1 MNYTNKFISCLCGIA
16 MISTLP
22 TMAQN
27 YTEAKIKRYQQ
38 EAKGQITFVPL
49 EIGQVTPEG
58 WLRQWGEDAAKGITG
73 HLDEYQPVY
82 GNGWKG
88 FGFKA
93 RGANEKDG
101 TGWPIEQCS
110 YWLDG
115 ATKLAYILG
124 DKALQ
129 KKVSDRLNIVIDGVL
144 NGANTFIWWKNDSI
158 VFDGF
163 NNWGHGIMGRALVS
177 YYQATHQPRILDA
190 LNKVYSHYPM
200 LSPTDQGSLEG
211 GLVRGSTNVDAMTE
225 TFLENGNKT
234 IIDSIVAYS
243 NRPLVKQFE
252 RRIMEMNDRSHSG
265 FKTAHGVTFYEVSR
279 VPAINSIWNGRRED
293 REVSLHLL
301 NWGAKHSLLPL
312 GLVSCEEYLSGIGP
326 FHGVETCDIPASM
339 WNYTWQMR
347 IDGNGRWGDQIENV
361 FFNAGPTSI
370 ARDWKTMSYYQMP
383 NRFSE
388 KLPADPAVPGP
399 GDQKY
404 TPYGYEV
411 LCCVGSS
418 NWEIPNYVT
427 NMWMATMDHGLAYTL
442 YGPCKVTA
450 FLDNKPVELSCQTD
464 YPFGDKIDIR
474 LKSTDEAAAPIYF
487 RIPEWCGDMQI
498 KVNGKKVSCQPVNGF
513 AKIERTWRNGDI
525 ISISLLMKATVTQG
539 ACTPYPR
546 DSYFDKNTFVGS
558 NRNYYFGYTDSIA
571 GEPYEYVKYGP
582 LLYALP
588 IKDIDENHV
597 AQGQKYNYALGAS
610 LGKIKI
616 IRKKMPARWTW
627 KYEEAPVQLNVDAR
641 EFPWTPTDVAPLPK
655 DKVRGGSP
663 ARVTLVPY
671 NCTKFHVSMFPVAE

>member
-1 MNYTNKFISCLCGIA
+1 MKLNYILCLSGFLSLGIL
-16 MISTLP
+16 S
-22 TMAQN
+22 AQGQD
-27 YTEAKIKRYQQ
+27 YTGMKIQRYRHW
-38 EAKGQITFVPL
+38 AKGQISLVPL
-49 EIGQVTPEG
+49 EIGQITPEG

-93 RGANEKDG
+93 RGANETDG

-124 DKALQ
+124 DRALQ
-129 KKVSDRLNIVIDGVL
+129 KKVSDRLNIVVDGVHK
-144 NGANTFIWWKNDSI
+144 GAGTFIWWKNDSL
-158 VFDGF
+158 VLDEF

-177 YYQATHQPRILDA
+177 YYQATHQPRILEA
-190 LNKVYSHYPM
+190 LNKVYSRYTM
-200 LSPTDQGSLEG
+200 LSPTNQEGLES

-234 IIDSIVAYS
+234 ILDSIIAYS
-243 NRPLVKQFE
+243 NRPLVRQFGQ
-252 RRIMEMNDRSHSG
+252 RIMQMSDRSHEG
-265 FKTAHGVTFYEVSR
+265 FKTVHGVTFYEVSR
-279 VPAINSIWNGRRED
+279 VPAISSIWNGREED
-293 REVSLHLL
+293 RDVSLHLL
-301 NWGAKHSLLPL
+301 SWAGKYNMLPF
-312 GLVSCEEYLSGIGP
+312 GLVSCEEYLSGTGP

-347 IDGNGRWGDQIENV
+347 IDGKGQWGDRIENV
-361 FFNAGPTSI
+361 FFNAGPVSI
-370 ARDWKTMSYYQMP
+370 SRDWKTMSYYQMP

-399 GDQKY
+399 GDQQY
-404 TPYGYEV
+404 TPYGHEV

-442 YGPCKVTA
+442 YGPCKVKA
-450 FLDNKPVELSCQTD
+450 LLDNVPVEIDCQTD
-464 YPFGDKIDIR
+464 YPFGDQIR
-474 LKSTDEAAAPIYF
+474 IHLKSANDIAAPLYF
-487 RIPEWCGDMQI
+487 RIPEWCGAMQI
-498 KVNGKKVSCQPVNGF
+498 KVNGKKVAYKAYKDF
-513 AKIERTWRNGDI
+513 AKIERKWRNGDAVV
-525 ISISLLMKATVTQG
+525 ISLPMKASVTAG
-539 ACTPYPR
+539 ICTPYPR
-546 DSYFDKNTFVGS
+546 DNYFKRNPTEYS
-558 NRNYYFGYTDSIA
+558 NGNCYYGYTDSIA

-597 AQGQKYNYALGAS
+597 AEGQKYNYALGAT
-610 LGKIKI
+610 LGKVKI
-616 IRKKMPARWTW
+616 IRKKMPERWTW
-627 KYEEAPVQLNVDAR
+627 KYEEAPVQLSVDAR
-641 EFPWTPTDVAPLPK
+641 EFPWTPTDLAPLPK
-655 DKVRGGSP
+655 RKVTGGSA
-663 ARVTLVPY
+663 ARITLVPY
-671 NCTKFHVSMFPVAE
+671 NCTKFHVSMFPVAD

>member
-1 MNYTNKFISCLCGIA
+1 MRLQHIICLGA
-16 MISTLP
+16 FLSLGVFP
-22 TMAQN
+22 AHSQN
-27 YTEAKIKRYQQ
+27 YTAMKIERYRQW
-38 EAKGQITFVPL
+38 AKGQVSLVPL
-49 EIGQVTPEG
+49 EIGQITPEG
-58 WLRQWGEDAAKGITG
+58 WLRQWGEAAARGITG

-82 GNGWKG
+82 TNGWKG

-129 KKVSDRLNIVIDGVL
+129 KKVSDRLNIVVDGVL
-144 NGANTFIWWKNDSI
+144 KGAGTFIWWKNDSI
-158 VFDGF
+158 VLDGF

-177 YYQATHQPRILDA
+177 YYQATHQPRVLEA
-190 LNKVYSHYPM
+190 LNKVYSRYAM
-200 LSPTDQGSLEG
+200 LSPTDQHSLET

-225 TFLENGNKT
+225 TFLENGNRT
-234 IIDSIVAYS
+234 ILDSIIAYS
-243 NRPLVKQFE
+243 NRPLVRQFGQ
-252 RRIMEMNDRSHSG
+252 RVMQLDDRSHKG
-265 FKTAHGVTFYEVSR
+265 FKTVHGVTFYEVSR
-279 VPAINSIWNGRRED
+279 VPAIASIWNGRKED
-293 REVSLHLL
+293 RDVSLHLL
-301 NWGAKHSLLPL
+301 SWGDKYNLLPY
-312 GLVSCEEYLSGIGP
+312 GLASCEEYLSGVGP

-347 IDGNGRWGDQIENV
+347 IDGQGQWGDRIENV
-361 FFNAGPTSI
+361 FLNAGPVPI

-388 KLPADPAVPGP
+388 TLPADPAVPGP
-399 GDQKY
+399 GGQKY

-442 YGPCKVTA
+442 YGPCKVRA
-450 FLDNKPVELSCQTD
+450 SLDNQPVELNCQTD
-464 YPFGDKIDIR
+464 YPFGDRISIR
-474 LKSTDEAAAPIYF
+474 LRSKDDIVAPLYF
-487 RIPEWCGDMQI
+487 RIPEWCEAMQI
-498 KVNGKKVSCQPVNGF
+498 KVNGKRVSYKADNGF
-513 AKIERTWRNGDI
+513 AKVERLWRDGDAVDL
-525 ISISLLMKATVTQG
+525 SLPMKASVTAG
-539 ACTPYPR
+539 TCISYPR
-546 DSYFDKNTFVGS
+546 DSYFNSNTFVGS
-558 NRNYYFGYTDSIA
+558 NRNYYYGHADSIA

-597 AQGQKYNYALGAS
+597 AKGQKYNYALGSS
-610 LGKIKI
+610 LGKVKI
-616 IRKKMPARWTW
+616 IRKQMPDRWTW
-627 KYEEAPVQLNVDAR
+627 KYEEAPVQLTVDAR
-641 EFPWTPTDVAPLPK
+641 EFSWTPTDREPLPK
-655 DKVRGGSP
+655 QKVKGGAK
-663 ARVTLVPY
+663 ARITLVPY

>member
-1 MNYTNKFISCLCGIA
+1 MKLNYILCLSGFLSLGIL
-16 MISTLP
+16 S
-22 TMAQN
+22 AQAQD
-27 YTEAKIKRYQQ
+27 YTGMKIQRYRHW
-38 EAKGQITFVPL
+38 AKGQISLVPL
-49 EIGQVTPEG
+49 EIGQITPEG

-93 RGANEKDG
+93 RGANETDG

-124 DKALQ
+124 DRALQ
-129 KKVSDRLNIVIDGVL
+129 KKVSDRLNIVVDGVHK
-144 NGANTFIWWKNDSI
+144 GAGTFIWWKNDSL
-158 VFDGF
+158 VLDGF

-177 YYQATHQPRILDA
+177 YYQATHQPRILEA
-190 LNKVYSHYPM
+190 LNKVYSRYTM
-200 LSPTDQGSLEG
+200 LSPTNQEGLES

-234 IIDSIVAYS
+234 ILDSIIAYS
-243 NRPLVKQFE
+243 NRPLVRQFGQ
-252 RRIMEMNDRSHSG
+252 RIMQMSDRSHKG

-279 VPAINSIWNGRRED
+279 VPAISSIWNGREED
-293 REVSLHLL
+293 RDVSLHLL
-301 NWGAKHSLLPL
+301 SWAGKYNMLPF
-312 GLVSCEEYLSGIGP
+312 GLVSCEEYLSGTGP

-339 WNYTWQMR
+339 WNFTWQMR
-347 IDGNGRWGDQIENV
+347 IDGKGQWGDRIENV
-361 FFNAGPTSI
+361 FFNAGPVSI
-370 ARDWKTMSYYQMP
+370 SRDWKTMSYYQMP

-399 GDQKY
+399 GDQQY
-404 TPYGYEV
+404 TPYGHEV

-442 YGPCKVTA
+442 YGPCKVKA
-450 FLDNKPVELSCQTD
+450 LLDNVPVEIDCQTD
-464 YPFGDKIDIR
+464 YPFGDQIR
-474 LKSTDEAAAPIYF
+474 IHLKSANDIAAPLYF
-487 RIPEWCGDMQI
+487 RIPEWCGAMQI
-498 KVNGKKVSCQPVNGF
+498 KVNGKKVAYKAYKDF
-513 AKIERTWRNGDI
+513 AKIERKWRNGDAVV
-525 ISISLLMKATVTQG
+525 ISLPMKASVTAG
-539 ACTPYPR
+539 ICTPYPR
-546 DSYFDKNTFVGS
+546 DNYFKRNPTECS
-558 NRNYYFGYTDSIA
+558 NGNCYYGYTDSIA

-597 AQGQKYNYALGAS
+597 AEGQKYNYALGAT
-610 LGKIKI
+610 LGKVKI
-616 IRKKMPARWTW
+616 IRKKMPERWTW
-627 KYEEAPVQLNVDAR
+627 KYEEAPVQLSVDAR
-641 EFPWTPTDVAPLPK
+641 EFPWTPTDLAPLPK
-655 DKVRGGSP
+655 RKVTGGSA
-663 ARVTLVPY
+663 ARITLVPY
-671 NCTKFHVSMFPVAE
+671 NCTKFHVSMFPVAD

>member
-1 MNYTNKFISCLCGIA
+1 MKLNYILCLSGFLSLGIL
-16 MISTLP
+16 S
-22 TMAQN
+22 AQAQD
-27 YTEAKIKRYQQ
+27 YTGMKIQRYRHW
-38 EAKGQITFVPL
+38 AKGQISLVPL
-49 EIGQVTPEG
+49 EIGQITPEG

-93 RGANEKDG
+93 QGANETDG

-124 DKALQ
+124 DRALQ
-129 KKVSDRLNIVIDGVL
+129 KKVSDRLNIVVNGVL
-144 NGANTFIWWKNDSI
+144 KGAGTFIWWKNDSL
-158 VFDGF
+158 VLDGF

-177 YYQATHQPRILDA
+177 YYQATHQPRILEA
-190 LNKVYSHYPM
+190 LNKVYSRYTM
-200 LSPTDQGSLEG
+200 LSPTDQKELES

-234 IIDSIVAYS
+234 ILDSIIAYS
-243 NRPLVKQFE
+243 NRPLVRQFGQ
-252 RRIMEMNDRSHSG
+252 RIMQMSDRSHEG

-279 VPAINSIWNGRRED
+279 VPAISSIWNGREED
-293 REVSLHLL
+293 RDVSLHLL
-301 NWGAKHSLLPL
+301 SWAGKYNMLPF
-312 GLVSCEEYLSGIGP
+312 GLVSCEEFLSGTGP
-326 FHGVETCDIPASM
+326 FHGVETCNIPASM

-347 IDGNGRWGDQIENV
+347 IDGKGQWGDRIENV
-361 FFNAGPTSI
+361 FFNAGPVSI
-370 ARDWKTMSYYQMP
+370 SRDWKTMSYYQMP

-399 GDQKY
+399 GDQRY
-404 TPYGYEV
+404 TPYGHEV

-442 YGPCKVTA
+442 YGPCKVKA
-450 FLDNKPVELSCQTD
+450 LLDNVPVEIDCQTD
-464 YPFGDKIDIR
+464 YPFGDQIR
-474 LKSTDEAAAPIYF
+474 IHLKSANDIAAPLYF
-487 RIPEWCGDMQI
+487 RIPEWCGAMQI
-498 KVNGKKVSCQPVNGF
+498 KVNGKKVAYKAYKDF
-513 AKIERTWRNGDI
+513 AKIERKWRNGDAVV
-525 ISISLLMKATVTQG
+525 ISLPMKASVTAG
-539 ACTPYPR
+539 ICTPYPR
-546 DSYFDKNTFVGS
+546 DNYFKRNPTVAS
-558 NRNYYFGYTDSIA
+558 NGNYYYGYTDSIA

-597 AQGQKYNYALGAS
+597 AEGQKYNYALGAT
-610 LGKIKI
+610 LGKVKI
-616 IRKKMPARWTW
+616 IRKKMPERWTW
-627 KYEEAPVQLNVDAR
+627 KYEEAPVQLSVDAR
-641 EFPWTPTDVAPLPK
+641 EFPWTPTDLAPLPK
-655 DKVRGGSP
+655 RKVTGGSA
-663 ARVTLVPY
+663 ARITLVPY
-671 NCTKFHVSMFPVAE
+671 NCTKFHVSMFPVAD

>member
-1 MNYTNKFISCLCGIA
+1 MRLQHIICLGAFLSLGVFPAQSHDYTA
-16 MISTLP
+16 V
-22 TMAQN
+22 
-27 YTEAKIKRYQQ
+27 KIERYRQW
-38 EAKGQITFVPL
+38 AKGQVSLVPL
-49 EIGQVTPEG
+49 EIGQITPEG
-58 WLRQWGEDAAKGITG
+58 WLRQWGEAAARGITG

-88 FGFKA
+88 YGFKA
-93 RGANEKDG
+93 RGADERDG

-129 KKVSDRLNIVIDGVL
+129 KKVSDRLNIVVDGIL
-144 NGANTFIWWKNDSI
+144 KGAGTFIWWKNDSI
-158 VFDGF
+158 VLDGF
-163 NNWGHGIMGRALVS
+163 NNWGHGIMGRALIS
-177 YYQATHQPRILDA
+177 YYQATHQPRVFEA
-190 LNKVYSHYPM
+190 LNKVYSRYPM
-200 LSPTDQGSLEG
+200 LSPTDQHSLES

-225 TFLENGNKT
+225 TFLENGNRT
-234 IIDSIVAYS
+234 ILDSIIAYS
-243 NRPLVKQFE
+243 NRPLVRQFGQ
-252 RRIMEMNDRSHSG
+252 RVMQLDDRSHEG

-279 VPAINSIWNGRRED
+279 VPAIASIWNGRKED
-293 REVSLHLL
+293 RDVSLHLL
-301 NWGAKHSLLPL
+301 SWGDKYNLLPY
-312 GLVSCEEYLSGIGP
+312 GLASCEEYLSGVGS

-347 IDGNGRWGDQIENV
+347 IDGQGQWGDRIENV
-361 FFNAGPTSI
+361 FLNAGPTSI
-370 ARDWKTMSYYQMP
+370 ARDWKTMAYYQMP

-388 KLPADPAVPGP
+388 TLPADPAVPGP

-442 YGPCKVTA
+442 YGPCKVRA
-450 FLDNKPVELSCQTD
+450 SLDNQPVELDCQTD
-464 YPFGDKIDIR
+464 YPFGDRISIR
-474 LKSTDEAAAPIYF
+474 LRSKDDIVAPLYF
-487 RIPEWCGDMQI
+487 RIPEWCEAMQI
-498 KVNGKKVSCQPVNGF
+498 KVNGKKVSYKADNGF
-513 AKIERTWRNGDI
+513 AKIERTWRDGDAI
-525 ISISLLMKATVTQG
+525 DLSLPMKASVTAG
-539 ACTPYPR
+539 RCIPYPR
-546 DSYFDKNTFVGS
+546 DGYFNSNTFVGS
-558 NRNYYFGYTDSIA
+558 NRNYYLGYTDSIA

-597 AQGQKYNYALGAS
+597 AKGQKYNYALSSS
-610 LGKIKI
+610 LGKVKI
-616 IRKKMPARWTW
+616 IRKQMPDRWTW
-627 KYEEAPVQLNVDAR
+627 RYEEAPVQLTVDAR
-641 EFPWTPTDVAPLPK
+641 EFPWTPTDREPLPK
-655 DKVRGGSP
+655 QKVKGG
-663 ARVTLVPY
+663 AKIRITLVPY

>member
-1 MNYTNKFISCLCGIA
+1 MKLNYILCLSGFLSLGIL
-16 MISTLP
+16 S
-22 TMAQN
+22 AQAQD
-27 YTEAKIKRYQQ
+27 YTGMKIQRYRHW
-38 EAKGQITFVPL
+38 AKGQISLVPL
-49 EIGQVTPEG
+49 EIGQITPEG

-93 RGANEKDG
+93 RGANETDG

-124 DKALQ
+124 DRALQ
-129 KKVSDRLNIVIDGVL
+129 KKVSDRLNIVVDGVHK
-144 NGANTFIWWKNDSI
+144 GAGTFIWWKNDSL
-158 VFDGF
+158 VLDGF

-177 YYQATHQPRILDA
+177 YYQATHQPRILEA
-190 LNKVYSHYPM
+190 LNKVYSRYTM
-200 LSPTDQGSLEG
+200 LSPTNQKGLES

-234 IIDSIVAYS
+234 ILDSIIAYG
-243 NRPLVKQFE
+243 NRPLVRQFGQ
-252 RRIMEMNDRSHSG
+252 RIMQMSDRSHKG

-279 VPAINSIWNGRRED
+279 VPAISSIWNGREED
-293 REVSLHLL
+293 RDVSLHLL
-301 NWGAKHSLLPL
+301 SWAGKYNMLPF
-312 GLVSCEEYLSGIGP
+312 GLVSCEEYLSGTGP

-347 IDGNGRWGDQIENV
+347 IDGKGQWGDRIENV
-361 FFNAGPTSI
+361 FFNAGPVSI
-370 ARDWKTMSYYQMP
+370 SRDWKTMSYYQMP

-399 GDQKY
+399 GDQQY
-404 TPYGYEV
+404 TPYGHEV

-442 YGPCKVTA
+442 YGPCKVKA
-450 FLDNKPVELSCQTD
+450 LLDNVPVEIDCQTD
-464 YPFGDKIDIR
+464 YPFGDQIR
-474 LKSTDEAAAPIYF
+474 IHLKSANDIAAPLYF
-487 RIPEWCGDMQI
+487 RIPEWCGAMQI
-498 KVNGKKVSCQPVNGF
+498 KVNGKKVAYKAYKGF
-513 AKIERTWRNGDI
+513 AKIERKWRNGDAVV
-525 ISISLLMKATVTQG
+525 ISLPMKASVTAG
-539 ACTPYPR
+539 ICTPYPR
-546 DSYFDKNTFVGS
+546 DNYFKRNPTVAS
-558 NRNYYFGYTDSIA
+558 NGNYYYGYTDSIA

-597 AQGQKYNYALGAS
+597 AEGQKYNYALGAT
-610 LGKIKI
+610 LGKVKI
-616 IRKKMPARWTW
+616 IRKKMPERWTW
-627 KYEEAPVQLNVDAR
+627 KYEEAPVQLSVEAR
-641 EFPWTPTDVAPLPK
+641 EFPWTPTDLAPLPK
-655 DKVRGGSP
+655 RKVTGGSA
-663 ARVTLVPY
+663 ARITLVPY
-671 NCTKFHVSMFPVAE
+671 NCTKFHVSMFPVAD

>member
-1 MNYTNKFISCLCGIA
+1 MKLNYILCLSGFLSLGIL
-16 MISTLP
+16 S
-22 TMAQN
+22 AQAQD
-27 YTEAKIKRYQQ
+27 YTGMKIQRYRHW
-38 EAKGQITFVPL
+38 AKGQISLVPL
-49 EIGQVTPEG
+49 EIGQITPEG

-93 RGANEKDG
+93 RGANETDG

-124 DKALQ
+124 DRALQ
-129 KKVSDRLNIVIDGVL
+129 KKVSDRLNIVVDGVHK
-144 NGANTFIWWKNDSI
+144 GAGTFIWWKNDSL
-158 VFDGF
+158 VLDGF

-177 YYQATHQPRILDA
+177 YYQATHQPRILEA
-190 LNKVYSHYPM
+190 LNKVYSRYTM
-200 LSPTDQGSLEG
+200 LSPTNQKGLES

-234 IIDSIVAYS
+234 ILDSIIAYG
-243 NRPLVKQFE
+243 NRPLVRQFG
-252 RRIMEMNDRSHSG
+252 RRIMQMSDRSHKG

-279 VPAINSIWNGRRED
+279 VPAISSIWNGREED
-293 REVSLHLL
+293 RDVSLHLL
-301 NWGAKHSLLPL
+301 SWAGKYNMLPF
-312 GLVSCEEYLSGIGP
+312 GLVSCEEYLSGTGP

-347 IDGNGRWGDQIENV
+347 IDGKGQWGDRIENV
-361 FFNAGPTSI
+361 FFNAGPVSI
-370 ARDWKTMSYYQMP
+370 SRDWKTMSYYQMP

-399 GDQKY
+399 GDQQY
-404 TPYGYEV
+404 TPYGHEV

-442 YGPCKVTA
+442 YGPCKVKA
-450 FLDNKPVELSCQTD
+450 LLDNVPVEIDCQTD
-464 YPFGDKIDIR
+464 YPFGDQIR
-474 LKSTDEAAAPIYF
+474 IHLKSANDIAAPLYF
-487 RIPEWCGDMQI
+487 RIPEWCGAMQI
-498 KVNGKKVSCQPVNGF
+498 KVNGKKVVYKAYKGF
-513 AKIERTWRNGDI
+513 AKIERKWRNGDAVVI
-525 ISISLLMKATVTQG
+525 FLPMKASVTAG
-539 ACTPYPR
+539 ICTPYPR
-546 DSYFDKNTFVGS
+546 DNYFKRNPTECS
-558 NRNYYFGYTDSIA
+558 NGNCYYGYTDSIA

-597 AQGQKYNYALGAS
+597 AEGQKYNYALGAT
-610 LGKIKI
+610 LGKVKV
-616 IRKKMPARWTW
+616 IRKKMPERWTW
-627 KYEEAPVQLNVDAR
+627 KYEEAPVQLSVDAR
-641 EFPWTPTDVAPLPK
+641 EFPWTPTDLAPLPK
-655 DKVRGGSP
+655 RKVTGGSA
-663 ARVTLVPY
+663 ARITLVPY
-671 NCTKFHVSMFPVAE
+671 NCTKFHVSMFPVAD

>member
-1 MNYTNKFISCLCGIA
+1 MRLQHIICLGAFLSLGVFPAQSHDYTA
-16 MISTLP
+16 V
-22 TMAQN
+22 
-27 YTEAKIKRYQQ
+27 KIERYRQW
-38 EAKGQITFVPL
+38 AKGQVSLVPL
-49 EIGQVTPEG
+49 EIGQITPEG
-58 WLRQWGEDAAKGITG
+58 WLRQWGEAAARGITG

-88 FGFKA
+88 YGFKA
-93 RGANEKDG
+93 RGADERDG

-129 KKVSDRLNIVIDGVL
+129 KKVSDRLNIVVDGIL
-144 NGANTFIWWKNDSI
+144 KGAGTFIWWKNDSI
-158 VFDGF
+158 VLDGF

-177 YYQATHQPRILDA
+177 YYQATHQPRVLEA
-190 LNKVYSHYPM
+190 LNKVYSRYAM
-200 LSPTDQGSLEG
+200 LSPTDQHSLET

-225 TFLENGNKT
+225 TFLENGNRT
-234 IIDSIVAYS
+234 ILDSIIAYS
-243 NRPLVKQFE
+243 NRPLVRQFGQ
-252 RRIMEMNDRSHSG
+252 RVMQLDDRSHEG

-279 VPAINSIWNGRRED
+279 VPAIASIWNGRKED
-293 REVSLHLL
+293 RDVSLHLL
-301 NWGAKHSLLPL
+301 SWGDKYNLLPY
-312 GLVSCEEYLSGIGP
+312 GLASCEEYLSGVGP

-347 IDGNGRWGDQIENV
+347 IDGQGQWGDRIENV
-361 FFNAGPTSI
+361 FLNAGPTSI

-388 KLPADPAVPGP
+388 TLPADPAVPGP
-399 GDQKY
+399 GGQKY

-442 YGPCKVTA
+442 YGPCKVRA
-450 FLDNKPVELSCQTD
+450 SLDNQPVELDCQTD
-464 YPFGDKIDIR
+464 YPFGDRISIR
-474 LKSTDEAAAPIYF
+474 LKSKDDIVAPLYF
-487 RIPEWCGDMQI
+487 RIPEWCDAMQI
-498 KVNGKKVSCQPVNGF
+498 KVNGKNVSYKADNGF
-513 AKIERTWRNGDI
+513 AKVERQWRDGDAVDL
-525 ISISLLMKATVTQG
+525 SLPMKASVTAG
-539 ACTPYPR
+539 TCISYPR
-546 DSYFDKNTFVGS
+546 DSYFNSNNFVGS
-558 NRNYYFGYTDSIA
+558 NRNYYYGYADSIA

-597 AQGQKYNYALGAS
+597 AKGQKYNYALGSS
-610 LGKIKI
+610 LGKVKI
-616 IRKKMPARWTW
+616 IRKQMPDRWTW
-627 KYEEAPVQLNVDAR
+627 RYEEAPVQLTVDAR
-641 EFPWTPTDVAPLPK
+641 EFSWTPTNREPLPK
-655 DKVRGGSP
+655 QKVKGGAK
-663 ARVTLVPY
+663 ARITLVPY

>member
-1 MNYTNKFISCLCGIA
+1 MKLNYILCLSGFLSLGIL
-16 MISTLP
+16 S
-22 TMAQN
+22 AQAQD
-27 YTEAKIKRYQQ
+27 YTGMKIQRYRHW
-38 EAKGQITFVPL
+38 AKGQISLVPL
-49 EIGQVTPEG
+49 EIGQITPEG

-93 RGANEKDG
+93 RGANETDG

-124 DKALQ
+124 DRALQ
-129 KKVSDRLNIVIDGVL
+129 KKVSDRLNIVVDGVHK
-144 NGANTFIWWKNDSI
+144 GAGTFIWWKNDSL
-158 VFDGF
+158 VLDEF

-177 YYQATHQPRILDA
+177 YYQATHQPRILEA
-190 LNKVYSHYPM
+190 LNKVYSRYTM
-200 LSPTDQGSLEG
+200 LSPTNQEGLES

-234 IIDSIVAYS
+234 ILDSIIAYG
-243 NRPLVKQFE
+243 NRPLVRQFGQ
-252 RRIMEMNDRSHSG
+252 RIMQMSDRSHKG

-279 VPAINSIWNGRRED
+279 VPAISSIWNGREED
-293 REVSLHLL
+293 RDVSLHLL
-301 NWGAKHSLLPL
+301 SWAGKYNMLPF
-312 GLVSCEEYLSGIGP
+312 GLVSCEEYLSGTGP

-347 IDGNGRWGDQIENV
+347 IDGKGQWGDRIENV
-361 FFNAGPTSI
+361 FFNAGPVSI
-370 ARDWKTMSYYQMP
+370 SRDWKTMSYYQMP

-399 GDQKY
+399 GDQQY
-404 TPYGYEV
+404 TPYGHEV

-442 YGPCKVTA
+442 YGPCKVKA
-450 FLDNKPVELSCQTD
+450 LLDNVPVEIDCQTD
-464 YPFGDKIDIR
+464 YPFGDQIR
-474 LKSTDEAAAPIYF
+474 IHLKSANDIAAPLYF
-487 RIPEWCGDMQI
+487 RIPEWCGAMQI
-498 KVNGKKVSCQPVNGF
+498 KVNGKKVAYKAYKGF
-513 AKIERTWRNGDI
+513 AKIERKWRNGDAVV
-525 ISISLLMKATVTQG
+525 ISLPMKASVTAG
-539 ACTPYPR
+539 ICTPYPR
-546 DSYFDKNTFVGS
+546 DNYFKRNPTEYS
-558 NRNYYFGYTDSIA
+558 NGNCYYGYTDSIA

-597 AQGQKYNYALGAS
+597 AEGQKYNYALGAT
-610 LGKIKI
+610 LGKVKI
-616 IRKKMPARWTW
+616 IRKKMPERWTW
-627 KYEEAPVQLNVDAR
+627 KYEEAPVQLSVDAR
-641 EFPWTPTDVAPLPK
+641 EFPWTPTDLAPLPK
-655 DKVRGGSP
+655 RKVTGGSA
-663 ARVTLVPY
+663 ARITLVPY
-671 NCTKFHVSMFPVAE
+671 NCTKFHVSMFPVAD

>member
-1 MNYTNKFISCLCGIA
+1 MKLNYILCLSGFLSLGIL
-16 MISTLP
+16 S
-22 TMAQN
+22 AQAQD
-27 YTEAKIKRYQQ
+27 YTGMKIQRYRHW
-38 EAKGQITFVPL
+38 AKGQISLVPL
-49 EIGQVTPEG
+49 EIGQITPEG

-93 RGANEKDG
+93 RGANETDG

-124 DKALQ
+124 DRALQ
-129 KKVSDRLNIVIDGVL
+129 KKVSDRLNIVVDGVHK
-144 NGANTFIWWKNDSI
+144 GAGTFIWWKNDSL
-158 VFDGF
+158 VLDEF

-177 YYQATHQPRILDA
+177 YYQATHQPRILEA
-190 LNKVYSHYPM
+190 LNKVYSRYTM
-200 LSPTDQGSLEG
+200 LSPTNQKGLES

-234 IIDSIVAYS
+234 ILDSIIAYG
-243 NRPLVKQFE
+243 NRPLVRQFGQ
-252 RRIMEMNDRSHSG
+252 RIMQMSDRSHKG

-279 VPAINSIWNGRRED
+279 VPAISSIWNGREED
-293 REVSLHLL
+293 RDVSLHLL
-301 NWGAKHSLLPL
+301 SWAGKYNMLPF
-312 GLVSCEEYLSGIGP
+312 GLVSCEEYLSGTGP

-347 IDGNGRWGDQIENV
+347 IDGKGQWGDRIENV
-361 FFNAGPTSI
+361 FFNAGPVSI
-370 ARDWKTMSYYQMP
+370 SRDWKTMSYYQMP

-399 GDQKY
+399 GDQQY
-404 TPYGYEV
+404 TPYGHEV

-442 YGPCKVTA
+442 YGPCKVKA
-450 FLDNKPVELSCQTD
+450 LLDNVPVEIDCQTD
-464 YPFGDKIDIR
+464 YPFGDQIR
-474 LKSTDEAAAPIYF
+474 IHLKSANDIAAPLYF
-487 RIPEWCGDMQI
+487 RIPEWCGAMQI
-498 KVNGKKVSCQPVNGF
+498 KVNGKKVAYKAYKGF
-513 AKIERTWRNGDI
+513 AKIERKWRNGDAVV
-525 ISISLLMKATVTQG
+525 ISLPMKASVTAG
-539 ACTPYPR
+539 ICTPYPR
-546 DSYFDKNTFVGS
+546 DNYFKRNPTEYS
-558 NRNYYFGYTDSIA
+558 NGNCYYGYTDSIA

-597 AQGQKYNYALGAS
+597 AEGQKYNYALGAT
-610 LGKIKI
+610 LGKVKI
-616 IRKKMPARWTW
+616 IRKKMPERWTW
-627 KYEEAPVQLNVDAR
+627 KYEEAPVQLSVDAR
-641 EFPWTPTDVAPLPK
+641 EFPWTPTDLAPLPK
-655 DKVRGGSP
+655 RKVTGGSA
-663 ARVTLVPY
+663 ARITLVPY
-671 NCTKFHVSMFPVAE
+671 NCTKFHVSMFPVAD

>member
-1 MNYTNKFISCLCGIA
+1 MKLNYILCLSGFLSLGIL
-16 MISTLP
+16 S
-22 TMAQN
+22 AQAQD
-27 YTEAKIKRYQQ
+27 YTGMKIQRYRHW
-38 EAKGQITFVPL
+38 AKGQISLVPL
-49 EIGQVTPEG
+49 EIGQITPEG

-93 RGANEKDG
+93 RGANETDG

-124 DKALQ
+124 DRALQ
-129 KKVSDRLNIVIDGVL
+129 KKVSDRLNIVVNGVHK
-144 NGANTFIWWKNDSI
+144 GAGTFIWWKNDSL
-158 VFDGF
+158 VLDEF

-177 YYQATHQPRILDA
+177 YYQATHQPRILEA
-190 LNKVYSHYPM
+190 LNKVYSRYTM
-200 LSPTDQGSLEG
+200 LSPTNQKGLES

-234 IIDSIVAYS
+234 ILDSIIAYG
-243 NRPLVKQFE
+243 NRPLVRQFGQ
-252 RRIMEMNDRSHSG
+252 RIMQMSDRSHKG

-279 VPAINSIWNGRRED
+279 VPAISSIWNGREED
-293 REVSLHLL
+293 RDVSLHLL
-301 NWGAKHSLLPL
+301 SWAGKYNMLPF
-312 GLVSCEEYLSGIGP
+312 GLVSCEEYLSGTGP

-347 IDGNGRWGDQIENV
+347 IDGKGQWGDRIENV
-361 FFNAGPTSI
+361 FFNAGPVSI
-370 ARDWKTMSYYQMP
+370 SRDWKTMSYYQMP

-399 GDQKY
+399 GDQQY
-404 TPYGYEV
+404 TPYGHEV

-442 YGPCKVTA
+442 YGPCKVNA
-450 FLDNKPVELSCQTD
+450 LLDNVPVEIDCQTD
-464 YPFGDKIDIR
+464 YPFGDQIR
-474 LKSTDEAAAPIYF
+474 IHLKSANDIAAPLYF
-487 RIPEWCGDMQI
+487 RIPEWCGAMQI
-498 KVNGKKVSCQPVNGF
+498 KVNGKKVAYKAYKDF
-513 AKIERTWRNGDI
+513 AKIERKWRNGDAVV
-525 ISISLLMKATVTQG
+525 ISLPMKASVTAG
-539 ACTPYPR
+539 ICTPYPR
-546 DSYFDKNTFVGS
+546 DNYFKRNPTVCS
-558 NRNYYFGYTDSIA
+558 NGNCYYGYTDSIA

-597 AQGQKYNYALGAS
+597 AEGQKYNYALGAT
-610 LGKIKI
+610 LGKVKI
-616 IRKKMPARWTW
+616 IRKKMPERWTW
-627 KYEEAPVQLNVDAR
+627 KYEEAPVQLSVDAR
-641 EFPWTPTDVAPLPK
+641 EFPWTPTDLAPLPK
-655 DKVRGGSP
+655 RKVTGGSA
-663 ARVTLVPY
+663 ARITLVPY
-671 NCTKFHVSMFPVAE
+671 NCTKFHVSMFPVAD